1 MKNIAHSQF
10 RVSKQAPARARAWYQ
25 ISKQAAALREPA
37 LRRLLKQALVNKWN
51 PGAPTAARSLRAVV
65 WLLPRI

>member
-1 MKNIAHSQF
+1 MNNFAHSQF
-10 RVSKQAPARARAWYQ
+10 KVSKQAPARACAWYQ

-51 PGAPTAARSLRAVV
+51 PVCVNDKKWPVSAKSP
-65 WLLPRI
+65 